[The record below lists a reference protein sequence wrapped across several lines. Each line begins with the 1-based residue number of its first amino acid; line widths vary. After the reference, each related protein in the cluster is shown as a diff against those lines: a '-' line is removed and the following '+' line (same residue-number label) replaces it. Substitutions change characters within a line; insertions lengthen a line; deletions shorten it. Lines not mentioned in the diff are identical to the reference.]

1 MGSQRSR
8 VLGILVILWEM
19 AQLGKKMNIG
29 DEGSGVL
36 LIWLKNSC
44 SRLT

>member
-19 AQLGKKMNIG
+19 AKLGKKMNIG
-29 DEGSGVL
+29 DEGSRVM
-36 LIWLKNSC
+36 LIWLKNRG
-44 SRLT
+44 SRRT